1 MAHRHHL
8 YTHKRQSDRMDQLK
22 KQHVRDRTLA
32 TPASPT
38 LQPRSASAASSSSST
53 AAAPMQFTAHSS
65 QKLTMKR
72 RLDTMPTVATVS
84 KLYKRDETLTE
95 NLRQQLLH
103 RFKLFAIKLKH
114 ENMNGESGDFY
125 EQCFNFLG
133 NLIMSNIQ
141 GVRKEMFSSNSSS
154 ITATTTATT
163 ATLLN
168 ASNKT
173 GMTITKILK
182 PTIKQQPQ
190 PRPAVPTVTIK
201 REDGT
206 FVKKFTCNVCHA
218 SLPSLKH
225 LERHSIQHTGEK
237 PHICEVSLCFFFI
250 IVDCFWLA

>member
-1 MAHRHHL
+1 
-8 YTHKRQSDRMDQLK
+8 MDQLK
-22 KQHVRDRTLA
+22 QQHKKDRTLA
-32 TPASPT
+32 TPASPPP
-38 LQPRSASAASSSSST
+38 LQARPGSAASSSSSL
-53 AAAPMQFTAHSS
+53 QFIPHLS
-65 QKLTMKR
+65 QKLSNKR
-72 RLDTMPTVATVS
+72 RLDPMPTVATVS
-84 KLYKRDETLTE
+84 KLYKRDESLTE

-154 ITATTTATT
+154 MAATTTTT
-163 ATLLN
+163 MPMLPASLVN

-182 PTIKQQPQ
+182 PTIKQQPPQ
-190 PRPAVPTVTIK
+190 QQRPAVPTVTIK

-237 PHICEVSLCFFFI
+237 PHICEVSLRSFSLHI
-250 IVDCFWLA
+250 PTIYQPI